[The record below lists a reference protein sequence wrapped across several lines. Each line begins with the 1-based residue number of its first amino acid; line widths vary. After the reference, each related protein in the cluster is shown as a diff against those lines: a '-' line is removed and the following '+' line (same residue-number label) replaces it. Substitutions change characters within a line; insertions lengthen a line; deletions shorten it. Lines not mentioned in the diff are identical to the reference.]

1 MRRWLAIAALLLF
14 PAATAA
20 HPAPFSFLDVRLD
33 GQQLT
38 GWLTIHDLDAAHEL
52 GLADAAPLTNADTAA
67 TYGPALAA
75 ILTRRLHLTIDGQ
88 PAAVTFSDLVPVSE
102 RQAVRFTWTATTR
115 GRPGRLGL
123 DATLFPYD
131 PQHQTFVNVY
141 EDGALRHQAIL
152 DSRRSTMAYY
162 AGSWSGVGA
171 VLATFVPSG
180 IHHIAIGPDHI
191 LFIVGLIL
199 LGGSLARLGLIVT
212 SFTIGH
218 SITLSVAALGIFTPP
233 GSIVEPAIALS
244 LVLVGV
250 DNLLAGEGL
259 AGEEPAGT
267 GDAAR
272 RRDLRAPMAALFGL
286 VHGFGFAA
294 VLREFGLPQAAIGW
308 SLFGFNLG
316 VELGQLALVVP
327 LALVLTAIRRQRP
340 LAARRIAM
348 VGSVVVALAG
358 AFWFVQRVFFPEGIA

>member
-1 MRRWLAIAALLLF
+1 MAWMKITRRDALVGGLAVAAAL
-14 PAATAA
+14 
-20 HPAPFSFLDVRLD
+20 
-33 GQQLT
+33 
-38 GWLTIHDLDAAHEL
+38 
-52 GLADAAPLTNADTAA
+52 
-67 TYGPALAA
+67 YAL
-75 ILTRRLHLTIDGQ
+75 
-88 PAAVTFSDLVPVSE
+88 
-102 RQAVRFTWTATTR
+102 
-115 GRPGRLGL
+115 
-123 DATLFPYD
+123 
-131 PQHQTFVNVY
+131 
-141 EDGALRHQAIL
+141 
-152 DSRRSTMAYY
+152 
-162 AGSWSGVGA
+162 
-171 VLATFVPSG
+171 
-180 IHHIAIGPDHI
+180 
-191 LFIVGLIL
+191 
-199 LGGSLARLGLIVT
+199 
-212 SFTIGH
+212 
-218 SITLSVAALGIFTPP
+218 
-233 GSIVEPAIALS
+233 AIALS

-259 AGEEPAGT
+259 AGEGPAGT
-267 GDAAR
+267 GDGAR